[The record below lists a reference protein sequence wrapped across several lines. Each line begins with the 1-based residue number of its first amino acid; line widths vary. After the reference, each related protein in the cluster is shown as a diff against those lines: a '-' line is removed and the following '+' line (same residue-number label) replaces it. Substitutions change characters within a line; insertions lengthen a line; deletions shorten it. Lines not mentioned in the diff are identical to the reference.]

1 MITKREKLQYIYV
14 FLTDLVVLL
23 LSTLLAWLVTDGL
36 LNQLVPYAPSDWVQT
51 ICLLMLAFVAT
62 FICFDQTENIVTR
75 TSGEEIKLSIKFNVL
90 LALVYST
97 AMLLTKAEML
107 DSRYFTLAVPLI
119 NFVLLPIAHG
129 LLKRSLLQI
138 QSQSGLESLVGLI
151 STQDRA
157 ELLINELQRDWSK
170 RISGVAILEAPASE
184 IGSTLAGVP
193 VTANYDNFMDWIRQ
207 AALDEIYVDIPMD
220 SGESFIPVL
229 EEMESMGL
237 TVHFRL
243 LLLDRIEERCC
254 GETSAVRFSRILGRC
269 AGGNIV
275 TMGTLELK
283 LRDRVLKRA
292 MDILGGLV
300 GCIISIPIIAITAIP
315 LKLESPGPLIFKQK
329 RVGLNGRVF
338 YIHKLRSMYMD
349 AEERKK
355 SLMAQNEMNGL
366 MFKMQDDPRITKV
379 GKFIRKTS
387 IDELPQFFDVLRG
400 DMSLVGTR
408 PPTLDE
414 YKQYESHHKRRLSMK
429 PGITGL
435 WQVSGRSNIEDFEE
449 VVRLDVKYIDN
460 WSLWGDI
467 KILFKTVYVVFAG
480 RGAK

>member
-14 FLTDLVVLL
+14 FLTDFVVLL
-23 LSTLLAWLVTDGL
+23 LSSLLAWVLTDGI
-36 LNQLVPYAPSDWVQT
+36 LNQLMPYEPRDWVQT

-62 FICFDQTENIVTR
+62 FICFDQAENIVNR
-75 TSGEEIKLSIKFNVL
+75 SYGEEVRLSIKFNVL
-90 LALVYST
+90 LGLVYST
-97 AMLLTKAEML
+97 AMLLTKATML

-119 NFVLLPIAHG
+119 NFILLPIAHG
-129 LLKRSLLQI
+129 LLKRRLLKM
-138 QSQSGLESLVGLI
+138 QSTSGLESLVGLI
-151 STQDRA
+151 TTQDRA
-157 ELLINELQRDWSK
+157 EKLIAELQRDWSK
-170 RISGVAILEAPASE
+170 HISGVAILEAPASDV
-184 IGSTLAGVP
+184 GSTLAGVK
-193 VTANYDNFMDWIRQ
+193 VTANYDNYMDWLRQ

-254 GETSAVRFSRILGRC
+254 GETSSVRFSRMLGRC

-292 MDILGGLV
+292 MDIVGGLA
-300 GCIISIPIIAITAIP
+300 GCLISIPIIAITAIP

-414 YKQYESHHKRRLSMK
+414 YRQYESHHKRRLSMK

-435 WQVSGRSNIEDFEE
+435 WQVSGRSDIEDFEE

>member
-1 MITKREKLQYIYV
+1 MQYV
-14 FLTDLVVLL
+14 CTFVTDI
-23 LSTLLAWLVTDGL
+23 LSLALSMALGWLMVDGL
-36 LNQLVPYAPSDWVQT
+36 LGKVGNYTAPDLIQAF
-51 ICLLMLAFVAT
+51 CLLMLAYLLT
-62 FICFDQTENIVTR
+62 FLTFDQSENITTR
-75 TSGEEIKLSIKFNVL
+75 PWKRELKISVKFNL
-90 LALVYST
+90 ILTLINSAGL
-97 AMLLTKAEML
+97 LLTKAPL
-107 DSRYFTLAVPLI
+107 LSSRYFLVAVPVI
-119 NFVLLPIAHG
+119 NVVLMTVFHSVLKK
-129 LLKRSLLQI
+129 LLTTARKKNSM
-138 QSQSGLESLVGLI
+138 ESLVGVVTT
-151 STQDRA
+151 SEDAGEMVR
-157 ELLINELQRDWSK
+157 ELQRDWSK
-170 RISGVAILEAPASE
+170 HISGVAILEAPASE

-269 AGGNIV
+269 AEGNIV

-449 VVRLDVKYIDN
+449 VVKLDVQYIDN

>member
-14 FLTDLVVLL
+14 FLTDLLVLL

-36 LNQLVPYAPSDWVQT
+36 LNQLVPYAPSDWVQ
-51 ICLLMLAFVAT
+51 
-62 FICFDQTENIVTR
+62 
-75 TSGEEIKLSIKFNVL
+75 
-90 LALVYST
+90 
-97 AMLLTKAEML
+97 
-107 DSRYFTLAVPLI
+107 
-119 NFVLLPIAHG
+119 
-129 LLKRSLLQI
+129 I
-138 QSQSGLESLVGLI
+138 QSQSGLESLVGLVT
-151 STQDRA
+151 TQDRA

-207 AALDEIYVDIPMD
+207 AALDEIFVDIPMD

-269 AGGNIV
+269 AEGNIV
-275 TMGTLELK
+275 TMGT
-283 LRDRVLKRA
+283 
-292 MDILGGLV
+292 
-300 GCIISIPIIAITAIP
+300 

-366 MFKMQDDPRITKV
+366 MFKIQDDPRITKV

-449 VVRLDVKYIDN
+449 VVKLDVQYIDN